1 MDIRD
6 KIIQSVINKY
16 IERSDTGYKK
26 YGVTLHEDDQ
36 PLDTWLKHIQE
47 ELMDAVNYIEKTR
60 QVLRSEVEEMY
71 LKDIQLRHEENLQK
85 EAKKE
90 RTSSIE

>member
-1 MDIRD
+1 MEIRD

-16 IERSDTGYKK
+16 IQRSDTGYKK

-71 LKDIQLRHEENLQK
+71 LKDIQLRHEENLQ
-85 EAKKE
+85 EE
-90 RTSSIE
+90 E

>member
-26 YGVTLHEDDQ
+26 YGITLYEDDQ

-71 LKDIQLRHEENLQK
+71 LKDIQLRHEENLQ
-85 EAKKE
+85 EE
-90 RTSSIE
+90 E

>member
-1 MDIRD
+1 MEIRD

-16 IERSDTGYKK
+16 IQRSDTGYKK
-26 YGVTLHEDDQ
+26 YGVTLYEDDQ

-60 QVLRSEVEEMY
+60 QALRSEVEEMY
-71 LKDIQLRHEENLQK
+71 LRDIQLRHEENLQ
-85 EAKKE
+85 EE
-90 RTSSIE
+90 E

>member
-71 LKDIQLRHEENLQK
+71 LKDIQLRHEENLQ
-85 EAKKE
+85 
-90 RTSSIE
+90 